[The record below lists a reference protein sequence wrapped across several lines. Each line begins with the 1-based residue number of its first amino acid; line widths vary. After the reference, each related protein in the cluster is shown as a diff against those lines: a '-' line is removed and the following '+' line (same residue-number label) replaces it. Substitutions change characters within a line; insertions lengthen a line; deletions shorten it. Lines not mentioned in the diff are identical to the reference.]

1 MWHTFST
8 IARARVSA
16 VSILLCSTL
25 APYSSASA
33 DDLPA
38 GATSLPPQALDEIV
52 VSSTPLE
59 RTLFES
65 AEQVTVLSGRE
76 LQTKA
81 QGSLGATLSG
91 ELGIASSGFGPGAT
105 RPIIR
110 GLGGDRIRVL
120 ENGIGT
126 QDVSNT
132 SPDHVVTVDP
142 FLAQKIEV
150 LRGPA
155 ALLYGTSAVGGVVNV
170 FDNRIPEELPTAP
183 VSGKAEVR
191 GGTVDRE
198 RASIVSLDAPVGSFA
213 FHFDASKRRTDDI
226 DIPGFARTA
235 ASRNSGEE
243 LEYPEPRGTL
253 PFSATD
259 TDNLT
264 FGTSYIKDSG
274 FLGVAVSEYNSNY
287 GVPNGENDISID
299 ASRKRIDLRG
309 KAFDPVDGV
318 KSMEFKMG
326 IVDYEHTEFEGA
338 EVGTQFK
345 NKGVDTRYEVTHKK
359 LGPLEGVVG
368 FQYQASDFSAV
379 GEEAFQP
386 PTTSNIGSLFLFE
399 EYVASQSVKLQ
410 AGGRIDYQ
418 DISADGFAPLGS
430 DTARDIGRNFTTFS
444 QSAGVVWTPL
454 EDYAAALSLAHTER
468 APSGQ
473 ELFADGP
480 HVATGAFEIGDPD
493 LDTEQSLGIDLVLR
507 KKAGRVTGSI
517 GGYCNRF
524 QNFIGLIPTGETAD
538 GLPVYAFESIPATFL
553 GVESQIAYHF
563 LESTPSG
570 EDLSFDFQ
578 PDYIWAEDRSSGD
591 AIPRIPPFRMKWG
604 LNYSR
609 PDLFTA
615 RAEVQQI
622 FRQTRNAPDETEAP
636 AYTFLNLTVS
646 KDIKVSTL
654 PVTMFLRGTNLLND
668 KAREQTSFIKDVAPL
683 PGANV
688 VAGVQIRF

>member
-1 MWHTFST
+1 MWLSFV
-8 IARARVSA
+8 ARSRVST
-16 VSILLCSTL
+16 VSILLLSTVGAYSAACAEDQAKEL
-25 APYSSASA
+25 A
-33 DDLPA
+33 LN
-38 GATSLPPQALDEIV
+38 PPQALDEII
-52 VSSTPLE
+52 VSSTPLD

-132 SPDHVVTVDP
+132 SPDHAVTVDP
-142 FLAQKIEV
+142 LLAQKIEV

-155 ALLYGTSAVGGVVNV
+155 ALLYGTSAVGGVVNI
-170 FDNRIPEELPTAP
+170 FDNRIPEELPAAP
-183 VSGKAEVR
+183 VSGKAEIR

-198 RASIVSLDAPVGSFA
+198 RAGVLSLDAPVGSFA
-213 FHFDASKRRTDDI
+213 FHFDATKRRTDDI
-226 DIPGFARTA
+226 NIPGFARTTA
-235 ASRNSGEE
+235 LRNSGED

-253 PFSATD
+253 PFTGTD

-264 FGTSYIKDSG
+264 FGTSYIRDSG
-274 FLGVAVSEYNSNY
+274 FFGVALSEYNSTY

-299 ASRKRIDLRG
+299 ASRKRVDLRG
-309 KAFDPVDGV
+309 KAFEPFHGV
-318 KSMEFKMG
+318 KSMELKMG

-338 EVGTQFK
+338 EAGTQFK
-345 NKGVDTRYEVTHKK
+345 SQGVDTRYEIAHKK
-359 LGPLEGVVG
+359 IGPLEGVIG
-368 FQYQASDFSAV
+368 FQYQYSDFSAI

-386 PTTSNIGSLFLFE
+386 PTTTTIGSLFLFE
-399 EYVASQSVKLQ
+399 EYVASRSVRFQ
-410 AGGRIDYQ
+410 AGGRLDYQ

-430 DTARDIGRNFTTFS
+430 VTARDLGRDFMTLS
-444 QSAGVVWTPL
+444 QSAGLVWTPH

-480 HVATGAFEIGDPD
+480 HVATGAFEIGDPEINA
-493 LDTEQSLGIDLVLR
+493 EQSLGIDLVLR

-524 QNFIGLIPTGETAD
+524 QNYIGLIPTGETAD
-538 GLPVYAFESIPATFL
+538 RLPVYAFESLPATFL
-553 GVESQIAYHF
+553 GFESQIAYHF
-563 LESTPSG
+563 FGSNPTG

-578 PDYIWAEDRSSGD
+578 PDYVWAEDRRSGE
-591 AIPRIPPFRMKWG
+591 AIPRIPPLRMKWG

-609 PDLFTA
+609 PDLLTA
-615 RAEVQQI
+615 RAEVLQI
-622 FRQTRNAPDETEAP
+622 FRQNHNATDETEAP

-646 KDIKVSTL
+646 KDIKISEMQM
-654 PVTMFLRGTNLLND
+654 TMFLRGTNLLND
-668 KAREQTSFIKDVAPL
+668 KGREQTSFIKDVAPL

-688 VAGVQIRF
+688 VAGLQFRF